1 MKRRQTRVV
10 GNTCVYYVMYVS
22 VENALLGHKEPETD
36 GDITDQTERAR
47 LSRTGLS
54 SLLSRNQNPAA
65 HTRSVELSDPL
76 ALTVKHQPSKIVPR
90 VLNGRQFSFQ
100 APPLWTSLDSGD
112 GHDLK

>member
-54 SLLSRNQNPAA
+54 SLLNPGTKILLLTHGA
-65 HTRSVELSDPL
+65 LSYQTHSP
-76 ALTVKHQPSKIVPR
+76 
-90 VLNGRQFSFQ
+90 
-100 APPLWTSLDSGD
+100 
-112 GHDLK
+112 